1 MSTERLDVRRIAAGV
16 GGGALVLAA
25 ALVLSAGWR
34 PDEAGIFA
42 LLLRWTPH
50 LVSAYGA
57 NLGMGAAAMIIATA
71 GGGALGLLLASRPA
85 VARPA
90 LWLTLGLRNLP
101 WLAVIFF
108 VMYLTPF
115 EVEIG
120 GRYVPVPGWAKTI
133 FGLALPA
140 CGYVAEIVRG
150 GISSVPTA
158 QWEAAASLGLGRWQT
173 LTRVILPIALRRMT
187 PPWINMLC
195 TVMLATSLGSV
206 VGVEELLMAV
216 QDLIASETRQD
227 VAFWAYAYAMG
238 LFFLTIQ
245 PAALLS
251 RRLER
256 QWRDS

>member
-1 MSTERLDVRRIAAGV
+1 MSADRLDLRLLGAGAGGIAAIAVAGL
-16 GGGALVLAA
+16 ALN
-25 ALVLSAGWR
+25 AGWR
-34 PDEAGIFA
+34 PDETGIVG

-50 LVSAYGA
+50 LLSAYCA
-57 NLGMGAAAMIIATA
+57 NLAMGAAAMTIATVV
-71 GGGALGLLLASRPA
+71 GGGLGLLLTSRPA

-90 LWLTLGLRNLP
+90 IWLTLGLRNLP

-120 GRYVPVPGWAKTI
+120 GRYVSVPGWAKTI

-150 GISSVPTA
+150 GVSSVPTT
-158 QWEAAASLGLGRWQT
+158 QWEAAAALGLGRWQT

-195 TVMLATSLGSV
+195 TVMLATSLGSI

-216 QDLIASETRQD
+216 QDLIGSETRTD
-227 VAFWAYAYAMG
+227 IAFWAYGYAMG

-245 PAALLS
+245 PAAILS

-256 QWRDS
+256 QWRDT

>member
-1 MSTERLDVRRIAAGV
+1 MSAERLDLRLVAVGTGGV
-16 GGGALVLAA
+16 GVILTAGLVLN
-25 ALVLSAGWR
+25 AGWR
-34 PDEAGIFA
+34 PDESGILA

-50 LVSAYGA
+50 LVHAYGA
-57 NLGMGAAAMIIATA
+57 NLGMGTAAMIIATLA
-71 GGGALGLLLASRPA
+71 GGALGLLLTSRPA
-85 VARPA
+85 LARPA

-115 EVEIG
+115 EIQVG
-120 GRYVPVPGWAKTI
+120 GKYVPVPGWAKTI

-150 GISSVPTA
+150 GVASVATA

-245 PAALLS
+245 PAALVS

-256 QWRDS
+256 RWRDS

>member
-1 MSTERLDVRRIAAGV
+1 MPAERLDPRLVAAGA
-16 GGGALVLAA
+16 GGAVVIALAGVVLN
-25 ALVLSAGWR
+25 AGWR
-34 PDEAGIFA
+34 PDETGMLA

-57 NLGMGAAAMIIATA
+57 NLGIGAAAMVIATL
-71 GGGALGLLLASRPA
+71 GGGALGLLLTSRPA

-115 EVEIG
+115 EIEVG
-120 GRYVPVPGWAKTI
+120 GRYIPIPGWAKTI

-158 QWEAAASLGLGRWQT
+158 QWEAASALGLGRWQT
-173 LTRVILPIALRRMT
+173 LARVILPIGLRRMT

-227 VAFWAYAYAMG
+227 IAFWAYAYAMG